1 MRYVFINRSQSISK
15 IYSGKIP
22 GKVGKIMSKTMS
34 VYAEKLSEKAEFAGK
49 YARMNKET
57 LGENFPVWKSTIV
70 DCLPEA
76 YKVYEA
82 RHNNGMSENVTID
95 TSALYTKVNAIRNL
109 IGEVNGLKLN
119 SALLAETMV
128 GASHT
133 TRKACFSNDSAAA
146 DCDLASA
153 QASMRVVKA
162 RPVNATFT
170 EAAKAQAI
178 AKAQTAIDTAKA
190 RIDSLMQS
198 AGNYRDVPCPVSES
212 AFLSKVEVELRTI
225 VNQQNAKTWE
235 QVQAEKKA
243 LNEARKARRK
253 SAK

>member
-1 MRYVFINRSQSISK
+1 
-15 IYSGKIP
+15 
-22 GKVGKIMSKTMS
+22 MSKTMS
-34 VYAEKLSEKAEFAGK
+34 IYAQKLSEKADFAGK
-49 YARMNKET
+49 YARLNKET
-57 LGENFPVWKSTIV
+57 LGENYPVWKSTIV
-70 DCLPEA
+70 DCLSEA
-76 YKVYEA
+76 YKVYEV
-82 RHNNGMSENVTID
+82 RHNNGMSEDVSVD
-95 TSALYTKVNAIRNL
+95 MSALYTKVNTVRNM
-109 IGEVNGLKLN
+109 IGEVNGMKLN

-133 TRKACFSNDSAAA
+133 TRKACFSNESASA

-170 EAAKAQAI
+170 EEAKAQAI

-190 RIDSLMQS
+190 RIDSLMQAS
-198 AGNYRDVPCPVSES
+198 GNYRDVPCPVSET

-253 SAK
+253 SK

>member
-1 MRYVFINRSQSISK
+1 MRYAFINRSQPISK
-15 IYSGKIP
+15 IYAGKTP

-34 VYAEKLSEKAEFAGK
+34 IYAEKLSEKAEFAGK
-49 YARMNKET
+49 YARMSKDT
-57 LGENFPVWKSTIV
+57 LGEKFPVWKSTIV
-70 DCLPEA
+70 DCLSEA

-82 RHNNGMSENVTID
+82 RHNNGITENVNVD
-95 TSALYTKVNAIRNL
+95 MSGLYAKVNAIRNL
-109 IGEVNGLKLN
+109 IGEVNGMKLN

-133 TRKACFSNDSAAA
+133 TKKACFSNESATA

-162 RPVNATFT
+162 RPVNTTFT
-170 EAAKAQAI
+170 EEAKAQAI

-190 RIDSLMQS
+190 RIDTLMQA

-225 VNQQNAKTWE
+225 VNQQKAKPWE

-243 LNEARKARRK
+243 LNEERKARRK